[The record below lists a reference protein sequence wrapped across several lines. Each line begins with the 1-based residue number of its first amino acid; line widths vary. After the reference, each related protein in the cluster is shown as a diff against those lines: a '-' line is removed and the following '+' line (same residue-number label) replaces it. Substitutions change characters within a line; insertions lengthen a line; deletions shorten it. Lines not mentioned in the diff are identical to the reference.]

1 LRHGYLPFGLVKGN
15 EQDYLTRVFQIID
28 ACLAYDLAFINDY
41 SAEHQSKI
49 KRLLGIL
56 SETVPYIPN
65 ILELATQLQI
75 GRNTLLMLLQHLEQA
90 SLINL
95 INKTG
100 KGFSALQKPDKI
112 TLENTNFCYAL
123 SNVPDEGSMREIFFV
138 NQLRNAGYTVEV
150 ADTADYLIDGK
161 ITVEI
166 GGKSKKKKQ
175 IKAINDAFI
184 IKDNI
189 ETSVGNVVP
198 LWLFGFLY

>member
-1 LRHGYLPFGLVKGN
+1 
-15 EQDYLTRVFQIID
+15 
-28 ACLAYDLAFINDY
+28 
-41 SAEHQSKI
+41 
-49 KRLLGIL
+49 
-56 SETVPYIPN
+56 
-65 ILELATQLQI
+65 
-75 GRNTLLMLLQHLEQA
+75 
-90 SLINL
+90 
-95 INKTG
+95 
-100 KGFSALQKPDKI
+100 
-112 TLENTNFCYAL
+112 
-123 SNVPDEGSMREIFFV
+123 MRETFFV

-189 ETSVGNVVP
+189 ETGVGNVVP

>member
-1 LRHGYLPFGLVKGN
+1 M
-15 EQDYLTRVFQIID
+15 
-28 ACLAYDLAFINDY
+28 
-41 SAEHQSKI
+41 
-49 KRLLGIL
+49 GIL

-75 GRNTLLMLLQHLEQA
+75 GCNTLLMLLQHLEQA

-123 SNVPDEGSMREIFFV
+123 SNVLYEGSMRETFFV
-138 NQLRNAGYTVEV
+138 NQLKNAGHTIEV
-150 ADTADYLIDGK
+150 ANTADYLIDGK

-175 IKAINDAFI
+175 KKDINDAFVV
-184 IKDNI
+184 KDNI
-189 ETSVGNVVP
+189 ETGIGNVVP